1 MTEIFKSRNDCPSP
15 TSKWTDVTHRDSD
28 TAASGQ
34 TVTRK
39 DLAIA
44 ICKSSSLPRADA
56 LAITAAVLTTMSETI
71 IRGEQVKISN
81 VGIFNTHKKGAR
93 IGRDPNTMEE
103 AVIPA
108 RTVVLFKASP
118 KLRTA
123 ANRRNA

>member
-1 MTEIFKSRNDCPSP
+1 MTELFKSRNNFHSSTPGSSEENQHHDEPF
-15 TSKWTDVTHRDSD
+15 T
-28 TAASGQ
+28 SGQ

-39 DLAIA
+39 DLASA
-44 ICKSSSLPRADA
+44 ICKSSGLPRADA
-56 LAITAAVLTTMSETI
+56 LAIAAAVLTTMSEAI

-81 VGIFNTHKKGAR
+81 FGIFNTHQKGAR
-93 IGRDPNTMEE
+93 IGRNPNTMEE

-123 ANRRNA
+123 TNQRKA

>member
-1 MTEIFKSRNDCPSP
+1 MTENFKSRNNCQSP
-15 TSKWTDVTHRDSD
+15 TSSRTDETHGDNDPS
-28 TAASGQ
+28 ASGH

-39 DLAIA
+39 DLANA
-44 ICKSSSLPRADA
+44 ICKSSGLPRADA
-56 LAITAAVLTTMSETI
+56 LSITAAVLTTMSETI

-81 VGIFNTHKKGAR
+81 FGIFNTHKKGAR
-93 IGRDPNTMEE
+93 IGRNPNTMEE

-123 ANRRNA
+123 ANKRNA